1 MSLAWFLAVSARG
14 GGLPLP
20 GVPAPFVYPLDR
32 LRAVLTLLL
41 SSLLLPC
48 VHHFFAA
55 CRVVMRHLWVSPRVF
70 LIVYAPAM
78 RRVAY
83 YALGWGCSCARL
95 AVWRCRASRVVVCG
109 VAAHVCACGP
119 FVVPLGRERGAL
131 ASHSCSF

>member
-1 MSLAWFLAVSARG
+1 MSG
-14 GGLPLP
+14 GYAPPL
-20 GVPAPFVYPLDR
+20 GVAP
-32 LRAVLTLLL
+32 
-41 SSLLLPC
+41 C
-48 VHHFFAA
+48 
-55 CRVVMRHLWVSPRVF
+55 F